1 VVKQW
6 FFCGEKMVNT
16 RGFKCGIVVTWTV
29 ERAIA
34 EMQSL
39 FSCLFALLLYAG
51 GRVQDCGLLPASCKG
66 TGGSRTERSEDACY

>member
-1 VVKQW
+1 
-6 FFCGEKMVNT
+6 MNT
-16 RGFKCGIVVTWTV
+16 RGFKCDIVVAWTV

-51 GRVQDCGLLPASCKG
+51 
-66 TGGSRTERSEDACY
+66 SRTRIRAMSARLLQEHEAAGDRGQRGVEQCAIETV